1 MIITTKTHKAIV
13 ADKDA
18 EIAGLMARLTAGQR
32 VQEADATRIRDL
44 KDRCNDLWAEVA
56 EWKAKAAKYRDRLI
70 PFERV
75 RGKGGRFVKQEV
87 E

>member
-1 MIITTKTHKAIV
+1 MLITTKTHKAIV

-56 EWKAKAAKYRDRLI
+56 DRKS
-70 PFERV
+70 V
-75 RGKGGRFVKQEV
+75 V
-87 E
+87 